1 MCLLVEDKYSLT
13 TNQRAFADE
22 YIANKGNATQAYLKA
37 YPNVTKETTANSN
50 GSRLLR
56 NAKVAG
62 YIAERT
68 KETLEAQKM
77 TGDEILITLV
87 STARREQQT
96 SYSKQYDH
104 LEEKV
109 IKEITYTF
117 QPTVE
122 ESTRA
127 LEMLVKWAG
136 LDSPNNDLQR
146 ERMKAETQKAQAQAE
161 IMKSEA
167 DKLLATGKGFEL
179 LQSLVDVVNEDED

>member
-1 MCLLVEDKYSLT
+1 MAEDKYSLT

-77 TGDEILITLV
+77 TGDEIIITLV
-87 STARREQQT
+87 SIARREQQT

-104 LEEKV
+104 LNDEV

-117 QPTVE
+117 QPSVE
-122 ESTRA
+122 EATRA
-127 LEMLVKWAG
+127 LETLVKWAG